1 MCGLL
6 EGGGQPHTICG
17 SLAQVDNGYYLL
29 GGQTDK
35 GSSNWADPLGFGT
48 ANLPALALTPLDK
61 CTSASAEAKTSQG
74 LGRATPLVGLALV
87 MALLAGVA

>member
-6 EGGGQPHTICG
+6 EGGGQAHTICG
-17 SLAQVDNGYYLL
+17 SLSQVDSGFYLS

-48 ANLPALALTPLDK
+48 ANLPALALTPVDK
-61 CTSASAEAKTSQG
+61 CTRATAEAKASQG

-87 MALLAGVA
+87 LALLAGVA